1 LRKRNNRYDIKGP
14 AMKLFYGLAT
24 SLLAVVATAGFAL
37 GQTPKKM
44 GKMMNHEDAA
54 TTIAV
59 MDHVWLNA
67 ASNNDATTAAW
78 LFADD
83 FVEIHPGGDIV
94 DRTQQINQIKDS
106 SRKFDEI
113 HPDDI
118 DVRYAAPDVAML
130 LDTTTIRGPQGGVNY
145 GGKYKVIR
153 VFIKDQGRW
162 RAVGAG
168 IAPIMP

>member
-1 LRKRNNRYDIKGP
+1 
-14 AMKLFYGLAT
+14 MKLAYGLAT
-24 SLLAVVATAGFAL
+24 SVAALAATAGFAL
-37 GQTPKKM
+37 GQTPQKM
-44 GKMMNHEDAA
+44 GGMTSREDAA
-54 TTIAV
+54 ATIAV

-67 ASNNDATTAAW
+67 ARNNDALTAAW
-78 LFADD
+78 VFADD

-94 DRTQQINQIKDS
+94 DRTEQINEIKDP

-118 DVRYAAPDVAML
+118 DVRYVTADVAML

>member
-1 LRKRNNRYDIKGP
+1 
-14 AMKLFYGLAT
+14 MKLFYGLAT
-24 SLLAVVATAGFAL
+24 SLVALAATAGFAL
-37 GQTPKKM
+37 GQTPQKI
-44 GKMMNHEDAA
+44 GKMTSREDAA
-54 TTIAV
+54 ATIAI

-67 ASNNDATTAAW
+67 ARNNDAQTASW
-78 LFADD
+78 VFADD

-94 DRTQQINQIKDS
+94 DRTEQINEIRDP

-118 DVRYAAPDVAML
+118 DVRYVTADVGML

-153 VFIKDQGRW
+153 VFIKYQGRW

>member
-1 LRKRNNRYDIKGP
+1 
-14 AMKLFYGLAT
+14 MKVVYGLAT
-24 SLLAVVATAGFAL
+24 SLIAMAAAAAFAL
-37 GQTPKKM
+37 GQTPQKT
-44 GKMMNHEDAA
+44 GKMTSREDAA
-54 TTIAV
+54 ATIAV

-67 ASNNDATTAAW
+67 AHNNDAGTAAW

-94 DRTQQINQIKDS
+94 DRAQQIDEIKDP
-106 SRKFDEI
+106 SRKFAEI

-118 DVRYAAPDVAML
+118 NVRYVAPDVAML

-153 VFIKDQGRW
+153 VFIRDQGRW

-168 IAPIMP
+168 IAPIQP

>member
-1 LRKRNNRYDIKGP
+1 
-14 AMKLFYGLAT
+14 MKWMYGLGT
-24 SLLAVVATAGFAL
+24 GLLAAVATAGLAL
-37 GQTPKKM
+37 GQTPHDQTPQKM
-44 GKMMNHEDAA
+44 ASKMMSHEGAA
-54 TTIAV
+54 AAIAV

-67 ASNNDATTAAW
+67 ARNNDATTAAW

-94 DRTQQINQIKDS
+94 DRMQQIDQIKDS
-106 SRKFDEI
+106 SRQFAEI

-118 DVRYAAPDVAML
+118 DVRYVSADVGML
-130 LDTTTIRGPQGGVNY
+130 LDTTTIRGVQGGVNY

-153 VFIKDQGRW
+153 VFIKEQGRW

-168 IAPIMP
+168 LAPIMP